1 MVARRSGRNP
11 RLLAILFVSAVGFAV
26 NTFVTTEFDRRAA
39 YQDWETLFGS
49 DPNWYLPRLTD
60 GTYSSRRHPLLHVFV
75 HVPARAVAGVVSGVT
90 GTDEGRVRR
99 QVVLLAS
106 PAASA
111 AKTALLLAMCLA
123 LGLGLPFSILIAL
136 LDMASLSR
144 LVFGSIPESFGATA
158 LALTWM
164 LYLTARAL
172 LDDANAPFRRTAWF
186 VCGLFAIGVTL
197 TNAVPFAIVLL
208 AVLVGRGL
216 EWTNAVIRS
225 LGIAGLVL
233 LTVGIL
239 HLASQVLVRPDPQER
254 AAPLAAPTLAN
265 PPVAE
270 PPAPLGNIA
279 PFVKLR
285 PMALLRQLPLVT
297 AATFLGPPPTVRPA
311 PPPAQSRPHARV
323 QLRVPATELT
333 GEWLWCLAV
342 VSLALGVA
350 LFAARGTPVSLRP
363 LRLAVAAILG
373 FNLAL
378 FSVWGGASIFM
389 FTLHWQPCLLVLLA
403 VGGLRSTR
411 ATSAATT
418 VYAALLA
425 MEVVWN
431 VRFLQLAWGAL

>member
-1 MVARRSGRNP
+1 MIARRSGRYSP
-11 RLLAILFVSAVGFAV
+11 LLAILFVSAVGFAV
-26 NTFVTTEFDRRAA
+26 NTFVTVEFDRRAA

-60 GTYSSRRHPLLHVFV
+60 GTYSSKRHPLLHVFV
-75 HVPARAVAGVVSGVT
+75 HVPARAIAGFVSGVT
-90 GTDEGRVRR
+90 GTDEGWLRR

-123 LGLGLPFSILIAL
+123 LGLRLPVSILIAL

-144 LVFGSIPESFGATA
+144 LVFGSIPESLGATA

-172 LDDANAPFRRTAWF
+172 LDDANATFRRTAWF
-186 VCGLFAIGVTL
+186 ACGLFAIGVTL
-197 TNAVPFAIVLL
+197 TNVVPFAIVLV

-216 EWTNAVIRS
+216 EWRSAVIRS
-225 LGIAGLVL
+225 LGIAGLLL

-239 HLASQVLVRPDPQER
+239 HLASQVLVQPDPQER
-254 AAPLAAPTLAN
+254 AAPITAPGPAN
-265 PPVAE
+265 PPVAG
-270 PPAPLGNIA
+270 PPAPLGNIT
-279 PFVKLR
+279 PFVQLR

-297 AATFLGPPPTVRPA
+297 AATFLGPPPIVGPA
-311 PPPAQSRPHARV
+311 PPPAQNPQGRV
-323 QLRVPATELT
+323 KLRVPTTELT

-342 VSLALGVA
+342 VSVALGVA
-350 LFAARGTPVSLRP
+350 LVAARRTPVSLRP
-363 LRLAVAAILG
+363 LLLAVAAILG

-378 FSVWGGASIFM
+378 FSVWGSETIFI
-389 FTLHWQPCLLVLLA
+389 FTLHWQPCLLVLFAL
-403 VGGLRSTR
+403 GGLGSTR
-411 ATSAATT
+411 LTSAAVT

-431 VRFLQLAWGAL
+431 ARFLQLAWGAL

>member
-1 MVARRSGRNP
+1 MVARRSGRYS

-26 NTFVTTEFDRRAA
+26 NTFVATEFDRRAA

-60 GTYSSRRHPLLHVFV
+60 GSYSSKRHPLLHVFV
-75 HVPARAVAGVVSGVT
+75 HVPARALASFVSGVA
-90 GTDEGRVRR
+90 GTDELRLRR
-99 QVVLLAS
+99 QLVLLAS

-123 LGLGLPFSILIAL
+123 LGLRLPFSILIAL

-144 LVFGSIPESFGATA
+144 LVFGSIPESFGPTA

-172 LDDANAPFRRTAWF
+172 LDDATATFRRTAWF
-186 VCGLFAIGVTL
+186 VCGLFAIGVTV

-239 HLASQVLVRPDPQER
+239 HLASQALVQPAPQER
-254 AAPLAAPTLAN
+254 ASIAAPGPAN
-265 PPVAE
+265 PLVAE

-297 AATFLGPPPTVRPA
+297 GATFLGPPPTVRPA
-311 PPPAQSRPHARV
+311 PPAAQSRPQARV
-323 QLRVPATELT
+323 QLRMSTTELT

-342 VSLALGVA
+342 VSVALGVA
-350 LFAARGTPVSLRP
+350 LFAARRTPVSLRP
-363 LRLAVAAILG
+363 LLLALGAILG

-378 FSVWGGASIFM
+378 FSVWGGANIFM

-411 ATSAATT
+411 ATSAAVT

-431 VRFLQLAWGAL
+431 ARFLQLAWGAL